1 MTSRSGPLRLPG
13 ALVDGGWLAAN
24 LAGPDAQRVAVA
36 DVRWYLDGR
45 SGREAHRAGHIPGAV
60 WLDVDTDLSGPVGP
74 GSGRHPLP
82 TPGALL
88 AALDAA
94 GIPGD
99 AAVVAYD
106 DASGSIAAR
115 LWWMLHALGREVA
128 VLDGGIDSWPGAL
141 ETGDRSRPHHSGDA
155 TTHTEP
161 DGGWPAGLVV
171 DTDGVDAARCTPATV
186 VLDARSAE
194 RYAGAPNPA
203 DPRPGH
209 IPGARSAPWQGN
221 LDPSTGRFAAP
232 EVLRR
237 RFEDLGV
244 GPGTDVV
251 ASCGSGVTACH
262 DLLALHLAGHPGAA
276 RLYPGSWSAWAAD
289 PDRPVATGPD
299 PG

>member
-1 MTSRSGPLRLPG
+1 MTSPSGPVRLPG
-13 ALVDGGWLAAN
+13 ALVDGAWLAAN

-60 WLDVDTDLSGPVGP
+60 WLNVDTDLSGPVGP

-82 TPGALL
+82 SPGALL
-88 AALDAA
+88 AALDAV
-94 GIPGD
+94 GIPGH
-99 AAVVAYD
+99 APVVAYD

-128 VLDGGIDSWPGAL
+128 VLDGGIASWPGAL
-141 ETGDRSRPHHSGDA
+141 ETGERPRPSQPGA
-155 TTHTEP
+155 TARAEP
-161 DGGWPAGLVV
+161 PGEWPAGLVV
-171 DTDGVDAARCTPATV
+171 GTDEVDAARRSSGVV

-221 LDPSTGRFAAP
+221 LDPGTGRFAAP
-232 EVLRR
+232 GVLRR
-237 RFEDLGV
+237 RFDDLGV

-289 PDRPVATGPD
+289 PDRPVATGAE